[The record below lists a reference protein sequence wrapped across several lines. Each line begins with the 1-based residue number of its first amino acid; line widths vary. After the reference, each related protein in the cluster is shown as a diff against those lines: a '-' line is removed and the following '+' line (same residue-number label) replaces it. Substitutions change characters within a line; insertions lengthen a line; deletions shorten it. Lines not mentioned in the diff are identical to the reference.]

1 MSTIAT
7 AVKADFEIVANL
19 VRDNNGQQHAVPD
32 IPAHIKLGKT
42 VHYSSPDGE
51 VTIEFR
57 DDNSSPSLSPFL
69 NPNGSEKI
77 DISSNEPPI
86 KLSKP
91 GTFFCHCFITPPGKA
106 KADRIGWDKLNSP
119 KSGGN
124 HVVQ

>member
-1 MSTIAT
+1 MSTTAN
-7 AVKADFEIVANL
+7 AVKANLEIVANL
-19 VRDNNGQQHAVPD
+19 VDSNGHKHAVPD
-32 IPAHIKLGKT
+32 IHNPMKFEDT

-57 DDNSSPSLSPFL
+57 DDNGNPTRSPFL
-69 NPNGSEKI
+69 NPNGSEKV

-86 KLSKP
+86 MLSKK
-91 GTFFCHCFITPPGKA
+91 GTFVCHCFITPPGKA

-119 KSGGN
+119 QSGGN

>member
-1 MSTIAT
+1 MSTIAN

-19 VRDNNGQQHAVPD
+19 VRDNNGQQHAVPN
-32 IPAHIKLGKT
+32 IPPIMNFEKT

-57 DDNSSPSLSPFL
+57 DDNNSPSLSPFL

-77 DISSNEPPI
+77 EISSNEPPI
-86 KLSKP
+86 ELSKR
-91 GTFFCHCFITPPGKA
+91 GKFFCHCFITPPGKG

-124 HVVQ
+124 HDVQ

>member
-1 MSTIAT
+1 MSTIAN

-19 VRDNNGQQHAVPD
+19 VRDNNGQQHAVPN
-32 IPAHIKLGKT
+32 IPPIMNFEKT

-57 DDNSSPSLSPFL
+57 DDNNSPSLSPFL

-77 DISSNEPPI
+77 EISSNEPPI
-86 KLSKP
+86 KLSKT
-91 GTFFCHCFITPPGKA
+91 GQFFCHCFITPHGRA
-106 KADRIGWDKLNSP
+106 RIGWDKLNSP

-124 HVVQ
+124 HDVQ